1 MPLILN
7 EHDVRSVL
15 PMDDLI
21 ATMEKAVSHFS
32 AGAVQQPVR
41 TVLPA
46 ASGGFFGVM
55 PAYLSEPS
63 ALGAKL
69 VTLYTSNTAKNIPT
83 HLATIVVLDPE
94 TGRLQAIMDGRFI
107 TEARTAAVSA
117 VTARHLALPQAST
130 LAIIGS
136 GVQARSHIEALPL
149 VRPVKEVR
157 AWSPTRAHLEQ
168 FVNETSPHVSATVR
182 ACQSA
187 EEAVRGADLI
197 VLATSSVTPVVQAA
211 WVTPG
216 AHVMCVGA
224 CRPNQRE
231 MDPELVS
238 QSRFFVDSKAAALV
252 ESGDVIIS
260 IAEGRFTAKHIQAEI
275 GEVILGRAPGRRTS
289 DEITVFKSLGMAV
302 EDVASGELAY
312 RRALQRG
319 VGKEVTI

>member
-1 MPLILN
+1 
-7 EHDVRSVL
+7 
-15 PMDDLI
+15 
-21 ATMEKAVSHFS
+21 
-32 AGAVQQPVR
+32 VR

-136 GVQARSHIEALPL
+136 GVQARSHIEAMPL
-149 VRPVKEVR
+149 VRPVREVR
-157 AWSPTRAHLEQ
+157 VWSPTRAHVEQ
-168 FVNETSPHVSATVR
+168 FISEMAPHVSATIR
-182 ACQSA
+182 ACQTA
-187 EEAVRGADLI
+187 QDAVAGADLV
-197 VLATSSVTPVVQAA
+197 VLATSSVTPVVQAD
-211 WVTPG
+211 WVKRG

-231 MDPELVS
+231 MDPELVRR
-238 QSRFFVDSKAAALV
+238 SRLFVDSRAAALV
-252 ESGDVIIS
+252 ESGDVIMS
-260 IAEGRFTAKHIQAEI
+260 IAEGRFAADHIRAEI
-275 GEVILGRAPGRRTS
+275 GEVILGRVEGRRS
-289 DEITVFKSLGMAV
+289 ADEITVFKSLGMAV
-302 EDVASGELAY
+302 EDVASAELAY
-312 RRALQRG
+312 RRALERG
-319 VGKEVTI
+319 VGTEVLI